1 MRRREPTWG
10 SQTASALVLVGFV
23 VVVGFVF
30 LAGVL
35 AGRHWPRLLP
45 SLGGVPA
52 PRPEPDTRRV
62 AQPERPPAP
71 VLSFYQDLRAPLT
84 PQPLPPRSRPRPSP
98 LAAPEPAS
106 PETPRPPAR
115 ERDPLPAVVT
125 RRMAGPELP
134 GPRFTIQVAAFRTR
148 PQAENM
154 RQALVK
160 DGYDAYVSEIQ
171 GPNVARYRVR
181 VGTYPTRDNAQEA
194 ARRLA
199 AERRLTTF
207 VTAR

>member
-1 MRRREPTWG
+1 VRRREPSWG
-10 SQTASALVLVGFV
+10 SQTASVLILVGFV

-45 SLGGVPA
+45 SLGGA
-52 PRPEPDTRRV
+52 SAAARPEPDPRRV
-62 AQPERPPAP
+62 AQAERPPAP
-71 VLSFYQDLRAPLT
+71 VLSFYQDLRAPMT
-84 PQPLPPRSRPRPSP
+84 PEPLPPRPRPSP

-106 PETPRPPAR
+106 PETPKPSAR
-115 ERDPLPAVVT
+115 ERDPVPAV
-125 RRMAGPELP
+125 ASPQAAALP
-134 GPRFTIQVAAFRTR
+134 GQRFTVQVAAFRTR
-148 PQAENM
+148 PQAETM
-154 RQALVK
+154 RRTLVK
-160 DGYDAYVSEIQ
+160 GGYDAYVSEGQ
-171 GPNVARYRVR
+171 GPNGARYRVR
-181 VGTYPTRDNAQEA
+181 VGTYPTRDDAQAA

>member
-10 SQTASALVLVGFV
+10 SQTASALILVGFV
-23 VVVGFVF
+23 VVVGGVF

-45 SLGGVPA
+45 SLGGVTA
-52 PRPEPDTRRV
+52 PRPEPDARRV
-62 AQPERPPAP
+62 AQPEPPPAP
-71 VLSFYQDLRAPLT
+71 VLTFYRDLRAPLT
-84 PQPLPPRSRPRPSP
+84 PEPLPPRPRPSP

-115 ERDPLPAVVT
+115 ERDPLPAAAP
-125 RRMAGPELP
+125 RPGWPERA
-134 GPRFTIQVAAFRTR
+134 RFTIQVAAFRTL
-148 PQAENM
+148 PQAEAM

-160 DGYDAYVSEIQ
+160 AGYNAYVSPSQ
-171 GPNVARYRVR
+171 GPDGARYRVR
-181 VGTYPTRDNAQEA
+181 VGTYPTRDDAQAA

-199 AERRLTTF
+199 AERRVTTF